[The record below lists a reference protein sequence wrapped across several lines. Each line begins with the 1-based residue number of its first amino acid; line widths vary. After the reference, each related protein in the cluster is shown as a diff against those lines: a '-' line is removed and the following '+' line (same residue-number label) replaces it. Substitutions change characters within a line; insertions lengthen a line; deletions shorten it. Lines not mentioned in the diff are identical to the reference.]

1 MDNQPNGYQTP
12 NGYQQQPNQPG
23 GYQQP
28 NQPNGF
34 QQQPSGYPQQYP
46 NGYPQQPNGYP
57 QQQPNGYP
65 QQGPMVVPSSVDNV
79 AMGTLGAFLGSL
91 VGVACIVILGRIG
104 IISALSGVVMALC
117 ALIGYEKLGGALTI
131 RGIVISI
138 AFILIMTF
146 VGDYIDWG
154 FVVSEQLGYGLFEA
168 LGDIPRLLERGII
181 DTGNYMGNLVRLYLF
196 AAIGAVPTILS
207 FMRK

>member
-12 NGYQQQPNQPG
+12 NGYQQQPNQPS

-34 QQQPSGYPQQYP
+34 Q
-46 NGYPQQPNGYP
+46 QQPNGYP

-65 QQGPMVVPSSVDNV
+65 QQGPTIVPSSVDNV

-91 VGVACIVILGRIG
+91 IGAACIVILGRIG
-104 IISALSGVVMALC
+104 IVSALSGVVMALC

-168 LGDIPRLLERGII
+168 LGDIPRLLERRII